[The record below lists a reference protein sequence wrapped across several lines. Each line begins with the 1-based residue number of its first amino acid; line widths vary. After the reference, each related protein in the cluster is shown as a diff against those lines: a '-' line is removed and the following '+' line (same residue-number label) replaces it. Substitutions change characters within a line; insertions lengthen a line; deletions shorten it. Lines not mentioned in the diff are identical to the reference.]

1 MVQTQPSTLTF
12 ADYLAY
18 DDGTDTRYELV
29 RGHLVAMTPPTWQHL
44 LIARYLERI
53 FEAAIEQSGADWLAI
68 QGAGQQVDEETS
80 RLPDVMVVP
89 LAAIQDAGESTA
101 ILQEAAIV
109 AVEIVSPS
117 SVADDYLHKL
127 AEYEAKGILEYWI
140 LDPQALGAA
149 RYIGSPKRP
158 MVSIYHLVDGE
169 FSAPLR
175 YRDQE
180 TIESTIFPQLQVTA
194 QEILQGNHSRA

>member
-1 MVQTQPSTLTF
+1 MVQTKPSTLTF

-18 DDGTDTRYELV
+18 ADGTDTRYELV
-29 RGHLVAMTPPTWQHL
+29 RGQLVAMTPPTWKHL

-53 FEAAIEQSGADWLAI
+53 FTAAIEATGEDWIAL
-68 QGAGQQVDEETS
+68 QGAGQRVDEETS

-89 LAAIQDAGESTA
+89 VAAIQDAGESTA
-101 ILQEAAIV
+101 ILQVAAIL

-127 AEYEAKGILEYWI
+127 AEYEAKGILEYW
-140 LDPQALGAA
+140 LVDPQALGAA

-158 MVSIYHLVDGE
+158 LVSIYHLVDGE
-169 FSAPLR
+169 YSSPLR
-175 YRDQE
+175 CRNQE
-180 TIESTIFPQLQVTA
+180 TVESRVFPQLRVTA
-194 QEILQGNHSRA
+194 QEILEGKTL

>member
-1 MVQTQPSTLTF
+1 MVQTKPSTLTF

-18 DDGTDTRYELV
+18 SDGTDTRYELV

-53 FEAAIEQSGADWLAI
+53 FTAAIESIGEDWIAL
-68 QGAGQQVDEETS
+68 QGAGQQVDGETS

-89 LAAIQDAGESTA
+89 MSAIQDAGESTA
-101 ILQEAAIV
+101 ILQVAAIL

-127 AEYEAKGILEYWI
+127 AEYEAKGILEYW
-140 LDPQALGAA
+140 LVDPQALGAA

-158 MVSIYHLVDGE
+158 LVSIYYLVDGE
-169 FSAPLR
+169 YSSPLR
-175 YRDQE
+175 CRDQE
-180 TIESTIFPQLQVTA
+180 AVESRVFPQLRVTA
-194 QEILQGNHSRA
+194 QEILEGKPL